1 MSKWVV
7 SDMGAIVRDA
17 TIVGLLNSL
26 STADISMRLLH
37 YLEIENFKCFGDKQ
51 RIELD
56 HPAVLIGPNNCGKTS
71 AIQALALW
79 SQAVRTW
86 YDVRKDSTAKE
97 RTATALNRLNIVAVP
112 VQRTRFF
119 WHNTQVRTGNK
130 DISLVITLGVEFQGK
145 VVAVSMR
152 FRNQGDEL
160 VYCNP
165 DPNVAGDLA
174 LMRHAAALRVELLYP
189 MSGLETEEPL
199 LQPGRIDVL
208 LGQGQT
214 AQVLRNLCLI
224 VHRSSRDDWQRVA
237 SLMQRLFNV
246 GLSDPQETTRGS
258 VELQY
263 RQPGVKEALDV
274 SSAGRGFQQMLLI
287 FAYLYSHKGSVLLV
301 DEPDA
306 HLEILRQKQV
316 YVLLRDIAS
325 ENGSQVVMV
334 THSEV
339 ILDEALD
346 NNLTL
351 LLDGRA
357 DDLARKQDIRNSLK
371 HFGADHYVKARERGY
386 VLYVEGGT
394 DVDMLRVLSERLGH
408 PVAGRW
414 DERINSFYVQN
425 NYPDQNLDAELERV
439 EGGFGVTP
447 QQHFYGLRKL
457 LPELRG
463 LAILDNDGRDR
474 QSVLDGPL
482 KIVYWK
488 RYEAENYFVTPDL
501 LRRYAASQYPEGD
514 LFAEQTLTAIDEV
527 LDALVLEQVF
537 DGVYADF
544 DVWRQASQELS
555 RVLWE
560 AKTERRKLSAFAEE
574 FFRRLAERMGGG
586 LLLRKGE
593 LHRLVALV
601 PPEAIAAEVK
611 EKLDRL
617 AEVFPTTIDVE
628 GNDDGNAASA

>member
-1 MSKWVV
+1 
-7 SDMGAIVRDA
+7 
-17 TIVGLLNSL
+17 
-26 STADISMRLLH
+26 MRLLH
-37 YLEIENFKCFGDKQ
+37 YLEIENFKRFGDKQ

-79 SQAVRTW
+79 SQAVRSW
-86 YDVRKDSTAKE
+86 FDARKDSSAKE
-97 RTATALNRLNIVAVP
+97 RTATPLNRLNIVAVP

-119 WHNTQVRTGNK
+119 WHNTQVRTGSK
-130 DISLVITLGVEFQGK
+130 DIAMTITVGVEYKGA
-145 VVAVSMR
+145 VVPLSMR

-160 VYCNP
+160 VYCTPAPEVIGNL
-165 DPNVAGDLA
+165 DLI
-174 LMRHAAALRVELLYP
+174 RHAATLRVELLYP

-224 VHRSSRDDWQRVA
+224 VARASSDDWNRIA
-237 SLMQRLFNV
+237 GLMKRLFNV
-246 GLSDPQETTRGS
+246 ELSQPTETTRGS
-258 VELQY
+258 IELQY
-263 RQPGVKEALDV
+263 RQPGVKEALDI
-274 SSAGRGFQQMLLI
+274 SSSGRGFQQMLLI

-346 NNLTL
+346 SNLTL
-351 LLDGRA
+351 LLDGHA

-371 HFGADHYVKARERGY
+371 HFGADHYVKARQRGY

-394 DVDMLRVLSERLGH
+394 DVDMLRALAERLDH
-408 PVAGRW
+408 PVAQRW

-425 NYPDQNLDAELERV
+425 NYPDQNLEAELERV
-439 EGGFGVTP
+439 EGGFGITP
-447 QQHFYGLRKL
+447 QQHFNGLRNL

-463 LAILDNDGRDR
+463 LAILDNDGRNR
-474 QSVLDGPL
+474 QSTLNDTL
-482 KIVYWK
+482 KIAYWR
-488 RYEAENYFVTPDL
+488 RYEAENYFITPHL
-501 LRRYAASQYPEGD
+501 LRTYAADQYPAGD
-514 LFAEQTLTAIDEV
+514 LFSQQAQTAIDEV

-537 DGVYADF
+537 DGAQADF
-544 DVWRQASQELS
+544 SAWQQANAELS

-560 AKTERRKLSAFAEE
+560 AKTERRKLSTFAEE
-574 FFRRLAERMGGG
+574 FFRRLAARVGGS

-601 PPEAIAAEVK
+601 APDAIAAEVK
-611 EKLDRL
+611 EKLDLL
-617 AEVFPTTIDVE
+617 ANVFPNTDDPE
-628 GNDDGNAASA
+628 GTDTGREQAGREQA